1 MDKFLAPIFF
11 ILVYIAGITSLL
23 ATIEPISFSIQ
34 NKFGLSRK
42 RAVTILCI
50 IGAILSMMFATTYGE
65 ILINTVDAFINQVA
79 IILGIIFECI
89 VFTQIF
95 KVEDLINSLNSHS
108 KLIKIDSKWKIF
120 VKYILPIFLSIIW
133 IGGIYDLITIQFT
146 DSIIVMIL
154 TAIVLIIF
162 TIIFTRLPSKNP
174 EWNKAKERV

>member
-1 MDKFLAPIFF
+1 
-11 ILVYIAGITSLL
+11 
-23 ATIEPISFSIQ
+23 
-34 NKFGLSRK
+34 
-42 RAVTILCI
+42 
-50 IGAILSMMFATTYGE
+50 MMFATTYGE

-146 DSIIVMIL
+146 DSIIVIGC
-154 TAIVLIIF
+154 
-162 TIIFTRLPSKNP
+162 
-174 EWNKAKERV
+174 